1 METRRLGGAGG
12 FDITVVGLGCNA
24 FGRRLD
30 EQTSRAVIRAELDDG
45 ITFIDTAEIYGNGLS
60 EEFIARALQGRR
72 HEVVLATKFGLRKSH
87 VLGTGSGSRANAMVA
102 VDKSLKRLR
111 TDHID
116 LYQFHMPDP
125 STPIGETLEALNDM
139 VTAGKIRL
147 FGCSNFSAAQ
157 MRDALA
163 FARDASLQS
172 FVTAQNQW
180 SVLDRHIEPDLVP
193 MCAENGIGILPFY
206 PLAKGLLT
214 GKYRRDTPPPEG
226 SRLATGGELARADF
240 DVLEA
245 LEKFATSRGFNLLTL
260 AVSWL
265 AAQPTTAS
273 VISGASRPEQ
283 PAQNV
288 AAAGWKMTLEDRE
301 KIDGIVG
308 RGSQDMICHPRA

>member
-1 METRRLGGAGG
+1 MEIRRLGGAGG

-30 EQTSRAVIRAELDDG
+30 EETSRPVIHAALDAG
-45 ITFIDTAEIYGNGLS
+45 ITFFDTAEIYGDGLS
-60 EEFIARALQGRR
+60 EEFIGRALEGRR
-72 HEVVLATKFGLRKSH
+72 DEVVLATKFGLRKSH
-87 VLGTGSGSRANAMVA
+87 VRGKGSGSRANAMVA

-125 STPIGETLEALNDM
+125 STPIAETLEALNDM

-147 FGCSNFSAAQ
+147 FGCSNFSPAQ
-157 MRDALA
+157 MREAIEI
-163 FARDASLQS
+163 ARDAWLQC

-180 SVLDRHIEPDLVP
+180 SVLDRDIERNLVP
-193 MCAENGIGILPFY
+193 VCSENGIGILPFY

-214 GKYRRDTPPPEG
+214 GKYRRDAPPPKG
-226 SRLATGGELARADF
+226 SRLASSGDLARADF

-245 LEKFATSRGFNLLTL
+245 LENFATSRGSNLLTL

-288 AAAGWKMTLEDRE
+288 AAAGWKMMPEDLAE
-301 KIDGIVG
+301 IDRIVG
-308 RGSQDMICHPRA
+308 RG